1 MEVKVDKD
9 KKENYPVF
17 LDGESVAGKVNAI
30 KLMKTFK
37 MKELYLHLF
46 RLILV

>member
-17 LDGESVAGKVNAI
+17 LDGESVGGKVNY
-30 KLMKTFK
+30 
-37 MKELYLHLF
+37 E
-46 RLILV
+46 RDGSDRGWND

>member
-17 LDGESVAGKVNAI
+17 LDGESVGGKVNYNLI
-30 KLMKTFK
+30 VISSK
-37 MKELYLHLF
+37 MRDLNS
-46 RLILV
+46 IIG

>member
-17 LDGESVAGKVNAI
+17 LDGESVAGKVKNSRR
-30 KLMKTFK
+30 FK
-37 MKELYLHLF
+37 DGPRWLKKKF
-46 RLILV
+46 IRLI